1 MGYTIAKFDES
12 EYTFREIL
20 ENFIKSKNLSGK
32 SLDIGGGQWTFPQK
46 EYAAISFDKIKWP
59 NVDVVGDVCQ
69 LDKYFS
75 NTKFDVIFFTETLE
89 HVENPFVAIQNIY
102 KILNKGG
109 VLIASAPFKYPLHG
123 EEYGDYWRF
132 TRQGWQSMLQDFSLV
147 EILPI
152 GKENFPHHY
161 IIYAKK

>member
-1 MGYTIAKFDES
+1 MQKIKNYINRLYRLMGYTIAKFDES

-75 NTKFDVIFFTETLE
+75 NTKFDVIFFIFAASPL
-89 HVENPFVAIQNIY
+89 
-102 KILNKGG
+102 LNLCCNNSISDIFLKF
-109 VLIASAPFKYPLHG
+109 L
-123 EEYGDYWRF
+123 
-132 TRQGWQSMLQDFSLV
+132 
-147 EILPI
+147 
-152 GKENFPHHY
+152 N
-161 IIYAKK
+161 